1 MDEPETPAPAGP
13 ARRPVFDRR
22 EGAADFLLGEFAAY
36 ELGEVRSVWYSDHS
50 AMFVLRIASG
60 RPITSATLARI
71 ERTGEV
77 YQAVRRVNRDA
88 FGALRAQYFG
98 SGAKLPVLRPAL
110 RVFAN
115 LYDSI
120 AGGQDA

>member
-1 MDEPETPAPAGP
+1 MIADHEAETAPPPGP

-60 RPITSATLARI
+60 RPPNAMTLARI
-71 ERTGEV
+71 AKTGEV
-77 YQAVRRVNRDA
+77 YQAVRRVDRDS
-88 FGALRAQYFG
+88 FGVLRAQYFG
-98 SGAKLPVLRPAL
+98 PGVKLPELRPAL
-110 RVFAN
+110 RSFAN
-115 LYDSI
+115 LYDAM
-120 AGGQDA
+120 AG